1 MRIDTRQQVTGNRKF
16 QTPLEGT
23 PSQSK
28 AIANMEDFGVLRTRS
43 RHLSEDIN
51 RGHAGAITAL
61 LNREQSKL
69 ERDTA
74 VALLEELSDR
84 GFSWRQIARMVGVSV
99 PAVQKWR
106 KGDGLTIERRGKL
119 ARVVAVMQL
128 LESNAMVDDVA
139 AWCSLPIVAEAPI
152 TTIDL
157 IADDELELVYV
168 RAEGH
173 EDGAAVL
180 DKYRPAWRDQLPND
194 GFEVFEAE
202 DGNLSIRSKG

>member
-1 MRIDTRQQVTGNRKF
+1 ML
-16 QTPLEGT
+16 LE
-23 PSQSK
+23 
-28 AIANMEDFGVLRTRS
+28 D
-43 RHLSEDIN
+43 LSE
-51 RGHAGAITAL
+51 
-61 LNREQSKL
+61 
-69 ERDTA
+69 
-74 VALLEELSDR
+74 R

-106 KGDGLTIERRGKL
+106 KGEGLSTERRGKL

-128 LESNAMVDDVA
+128 LERNAMVNDVA
-139 AWCSLPIVAEAPI
+139 AWCSLPITVEAAITPI
-152 TTIDL
+152 EL

-168 RAEGH
+168 WAEGH

-194 GFEVFEAE
+194 GFEVFEAT

>member
-1 MRIDTRQQVTGNRKF
+1 MRIEMRHQVTGDRKF
-16 QTPLEGT
+16 QATLEST
-23 PSQSK
+23 ASQSK

-43 RHLSEDIN
+43 RHLSDDIN
-51 RGHAGAITAL
+51 RGHAGAITTL

-74 VALLEELSDR
+74 VILLEELSDC

-106 KGDGLTIERRGKL
+106 KGEGLSVERRGKL
-119 ARVVAVMQL
+119 ARVVAIMRL
-128 LESNAMVDDVA
+128 LENRAMVNDVA
-139 AWCSLPIVAEAPI
+139 AWCSLPIVAEASI

-157 IADDELELVYV
+157 IADDELELAYV

-173 EDGAAVL
+173 EEGASVL
-180 DKYRPAWRDQLPND
+180 DKYRPDWRDHLPND
-194 GFEVFEAE
+194 GFEVFEAV